1 VVRNLFQTVR
11 QALVAAGG
19 RQIVPELAPQTN
31 KVACTEPCLPVPK
44 PEGKGLGTV
53 VALIGCEL
61 TSVSQQRLVISVAA
75 TYPTGAP
82 LRNIR
87 TPSLSFSRKS
97 CHNVMPVANT
107 AC

>member
-1 VVRNLFQTVR
+1 MVRNLFQTVR

-53 VALIGCEL
+53 VAVIGCEL
-61 TSVSQQRLVISVAA
+61 NSVSQEHLVISA
-75 TYPTGAP
+75 TTYSTGGSP
-82 LRNIR
+82 RNI
-87 TPSLSFSRKS
+87 S
-97 CHNVMPVANT
+97 
-107 AC
+107 